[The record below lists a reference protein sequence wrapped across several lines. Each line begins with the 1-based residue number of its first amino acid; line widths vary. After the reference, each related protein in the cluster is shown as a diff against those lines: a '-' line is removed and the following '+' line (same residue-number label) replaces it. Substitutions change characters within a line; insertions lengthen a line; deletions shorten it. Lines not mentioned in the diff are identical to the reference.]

1 MYGAATRER
10 TINMKR
16 LLRISIYL
24 SLMLAICVGNLTC
37 ASVSRALPTLTAIT
51 SSSKSYTAADLF
63 GIWHLDKADTLITFH
78 EDGSYVRDAGG
89 QLLTKPGSFG
99 TYSVNGT
106 QLTFHVT
113 SDACPSPGQY
123 ACELEIPEDGHLTFV
138 VMEDTTIP
146 AGGLSGEWYRTRVD
160 ACNLEKY
167 S

>member
-1 MYGAATRER
+1 LRSCFGRLAHTNFD
-10 TINMKR
+10 TSPSKR
-16 LLRISIYL
+16 YISAYP
-24 SLMLAICVGNLTC
+24 VGL
-37 ASVSRALPTLTAIT
+37 
-51 SSSKSYTAADLF
+51 
-63 GIWHLDKADTLITFH
+63 WHLDNEDTLITFH
-78 EDGSYVRDAGG
+78 EVGSYARDASG
-89 QLLTKPGSFG
+89 QLSTKPGSFG

-160 ACNLEKY
+160 AFNLEKY